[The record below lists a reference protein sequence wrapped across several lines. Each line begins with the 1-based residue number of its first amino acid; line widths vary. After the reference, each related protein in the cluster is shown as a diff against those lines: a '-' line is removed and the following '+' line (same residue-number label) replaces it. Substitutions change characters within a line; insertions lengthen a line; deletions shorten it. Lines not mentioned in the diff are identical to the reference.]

1 MSVKI
6 NSLEIENVKRIKAVK
21 LEPTANGLTVIGG
34 RNNQGKTSVLDSIAW
49 ALGGENFRPS
59 DATREGSIIDSDRVV
74 VDKNW
79 LEGKEIQ
86 EPANWNPAEQL
97 ITYLETLFEAGE
109 NVGYVT
115 GSWEKTDEKGTRWL
129 PQKGSWDRTAGQ
141 LIELLNDCKGDIGAV
156 LGDYNPEA
164 GAWIRFNPLDGNG
177 CKNENVTE
185 YRYALVESDRMEL
198 EQQNAILRE
207 LELPIACLVYSGK
220 KSLHGS
226 CIWFRCICP

>member
-1 MSVKI
+1 MLPSCGQRLPFQGPIPPIRGKCPEGTKGVGSCLRCRLRGCHK
-6 NSLEIENVKRIKAVK
+6 SGSTSPV
-21 LEPTANGLTVIGG
+21 TGG
-34 RNNQGKTSVLDSIAW
+34 TIVQLALDHGWVPEKGHELDWNDSIAV
-49 ALGGENFRPS
+49 
-59 DATREGSIIDSDRVV
+59 DSDRVV

-86 EPANWNPAEQL
+86 EPSNWNPADQL
-97 ITYLETLFEAGE
+97 TTYLETLFEAGE

-164 GAWIRFNPLDGNG
+164 RARNRYNP
-177 CKNENVTE
+177 
-185 YRYALVESDRMEL
+185 
-198 EQQNAILRE
+198 
-207 LELPIACLVYSGK
+207 
-220 KSLHGS
+220 
-226 CIWFRCICP
+226 